1 MLALHQRGFPWFLF
15 FYFFKDNSVFSLN
28 WLSTFFLSLFSGNIR
43 VFHFSPRPHK
53 QIRCQVEFPLFS
65 FWWTLLAQL
74 ICLPFL
80 PTIYSA
86 LLPGTLPSE
95 AAPNKTASSANCLHV
110 HLARHTLFIH
120 IQFFA
125 GTNLAKAI
133 DCPQHKHVCDKH
145 QTLLQIPTYYLTL
158 FVRNLIT
165 GL

>member
-1 MLALHQRGFPWFLF
+1 MDFLD
-15 FYFFKDNSVFSLN
+15 FYFFIFLRIILCFLWIDFPLFFSL
-28 WLSTFFLSLFSGNIR
+28 FFLAIY
-43 VFHFSPRPHK
+43 VFFIFSPRPHK

-145 QTLLQIPTYYLTL
+145 QTLLQIPIFYLTL
-158 FVRNLIT
+158 FVRNLII